1 MPELAFVQVIAVG
14 AVVALVGI
22 IVAIPTGARLGSRPG
37 RRVLRASGLGLVV
50 LIAGCLF
57 WGASTGELATFNR
70 QLGLDGWLQIGAFF
84 GIILSTGYRFV
95 GRYLDD
101 RARSEKRAADE
112 ALERAGDGSVQS
124 TAATDA
130 VDGVSGEADRA

>member
-14 AVVALVGI
+14 AAVSFAG
-22 IVAIPTGARLGSRPG
+22 IVAAIPVGARVGSRPG
-37 RRVLRASGLGLVV
+37 RFVLRASGLGLLA
-50 LIAGCLF
+50 LIAICLF
-57 WGASTGELATFNR
+57 WGSSTGELATFNR

-101 RARSEKRAADE
+101 RERSEKRAAD
-112 ALERAGDGSVQS
+112 D
-124 TAATDA
+124 
-130 VDGVSGEADRA
+130 VSGGAEGA

>member
-14 AVVALVGI
+14 AALSLAGI
-22 IVAIPTGARLGSRPG
+22 VLAIPVGARRGARPG
-37 RRVLRASGLGLVV
+37 RLVLRASGFGLLALVAV
-50 LIAGCLF
+50 CLL

-101 RARSEKRAADE
+101 RGRTENRAADG
-112 ALERAGDGSVQS
+112 A
-124 TAATDA
+124 
-130 VDGVSGEADRA
+130 SGEGDRA